1 MFRNLNLLVLLFFS
15 LLQTALFAQANDE
28 CAGAILISDPTDF
41 CSSTP
46 VENNISATISP
57 QPLPVC
63 FPPGVQGDV
72 WYTFTAVST
81 DLLFL
86 LQGNTPSNSTS
97 TLLRPAV
104 ALYSGDCGN
113 LTEVACRFNSRNSF
127 TMFSPDL
134 VVGQQYFLRIASLT
148 PGTFRFCIQ
157 NQPALDPVSADC
169 PTATFICSKDPIIVG
184 NVTGAGVIPN
194 EIDNQN
200 APCFQGLA
208 GETTS
213 AWFVFTAANN
223 GSLIFSITPSDPEDD
238 LDFVLYRLP
247 GGPGNCAGRVSER
260 CMAAGDFNSQ
270 SPCMGP
276 TGLNFT
282 ATDVNQPPGC
292 APGQDN
298 WLRFINL
305 VPGRTY
311 ALVVNNFTAEGNGF
325 TIEWGGTAIFQ
336 GTAKAKIET
345 NAPDKKICLGEEL
358 IVTDSSSVG
367 SGTINFW
374 SWNFG
379 AGAVP
384 ATSSEQGPVTVQY
397 QTPGPKSIILTVATD
412 EGCAALD
419 TVFLLVEVCC
429 IIDADVSVVP
439 GCPDDPAATA
449 TVDVQNGIAPI
460 NITWSNGQ
468 SGLETT
474 TTFDSSGVYSVVVE
488 DALGCK
494 DSLTFPVNTPLNVGA
509 MFPPDTS
516 ILLGQSISM
525 TVSAQPTAGNATV
538 FWISPSGDT
547 LSGNPVLLSP
557 EETTDYFVVVN
568 NMGCVFSDSVTIR
581 VRKPMFEVPSAFT
594 PNGDGSNDNFG
605 PVNIG
610 FTFVRL
616 EVWSRWGK
624 KVFDSENA
632 GRDTWNGTINGLPA
646 PSDVYVYRINFID
659 PDGVMGTRSGDVTLL
674 R

>member
-1 MFRNLNLLVLLFFS
+1 MF
-15 LLQTALFAQANDE
+15 Q
-28 CAGAILISDPTDF
+28 
-41 CSSTP
+41 
-46 VENNISATISP
+46 
-57 QPLPVC
+57 
-63 FPPGVQGDV
+63 
-72 WYTFTAVST
+72 
-81 DLLFL
+81 
-86 LQGNTPSNSTS
+86 
-97 TLLRPAV
+97 PAV

-134 VVGQQYFLRIASLT
+134 VVGQQYFLRIASFT

-157 NQPALDPVSADC
+157 NQPALDPVSGDC
-169 PTATFICSKDPIIVG
+169 PTANFICNKERIIVG
-184 NVTGAGVIPN
+184 NVTGAGNIPN
-194 EIDNQN
+194 EIDNAN

-213 AWFVFTAANN
+213 SWFVFTAANN
-223 GSLIFSITPSDPEDD
+223 GSLVFTLTPSDPEDD

-282 ATDVNQPPGC
+282 ATDLNQPPGC
-292 APGQDN
+292 AVGMDN
-298 WLRFINL
+298 FLRFINL
-305 VPGRTY
+305 VSGTTY

-325 TIEWGGTAIFQ
+325 TIDWGGTSIFE
-336 GTAKAKIET
+336 GTAKARIET
-345 NAPDKKICLGEEL
+345 NDPDQRICLGEGL
-358 IVTDSSSVG
+358 IVTDSSSNELG
-367 SGTINFW
+367 SITA
-374 SWNFG
+374 WNWDFG
-379 AGAVP
+379 IGAIP
-384 ATSSEQGPVTVQY
+384 ATSTEQGPVTVQY
-397 QTPGPKSIILTVATD
+397 ETPGPKSIILTVTTED
-412 EGCAALD
+412 GCAAKD

-429 IIDADVSVVP
+429 IVEVDVTVEP
-439 GCPDDPAATA
+439 GCPDAPAATA
-449 TVDVQNGIAPI
+449 TANVQNGIAPI
-460 NITWSNGQ
+460 SITWSNGQ

-494 DSLTFPVNTPLNVGA
+494 DSISFPVNTPLNVGA
-509 MFPPDTS
+509 TFPPDTS

-525 TVSAQPTAGNATV
+525 SVAVQPTAGGATV
-538 FWISPSGDT
+538 SWISPAGDT

-594 PNGDGSNDNFG
+594 PNNDGSNDNFG
-605 PVNIG
+605 PVNVG
-610 FTFVRL
+610 YTFLRL

-646 PSDVYVYRINFID
+646 PSDVYVYRIMFVD
-659 PDGVMGTRSGDVTLL
+659 PDGEMGTRSGDVTLL